1 MAHGAEKL
9 LKAKPARRL
18 AVMPLTASLAC
29 ILASCASETPD
40 QIRLAD
46 EQRCIAQGYQPGTEP
61 LAECLR
67 REHYQIGQAAG
78 PWWGP
83 PFGSGDW

>member
-1 MAHGAEKL
+1 MAHRAAKL
-9 LKAKPARRL
+9 LKAKPARML

-46 EQRCIAQGYQPGTEP
+46 EQRCMTEGYQPGTEP
-61 LAECLR
+61 LAECLQ

-78 PWWGP
+78 PSWGP